1 MMKAVVRAI
10 KAAVRTGAW
19 TGVVG
24 RTTAAADL
32 AAVATMMAA
41 MMTDGQRFQ
50 VSCRYERGATF
61 DDAWFGSCCV

>member
-1 MMKAVVRAI
+1 MRAI
-10 KAAVRTGAW
+10 KAAVR